1 MKNILY
7 LSFLVLF
14 GCSPPIVSPGMTFR
28 QALYQYRDGIS
39 LFEDRPDRWPDRQGL
54 AEKLKSQYAITF
66 GGSVE
71 FNLMANLDFR
81 RREFLIT
88 LRDPSLKP
96 ERAREIREE
105 LVQINKTMEDLKEA
119 VRVQMANVE
128 WKVPRKKSQR
138 IEPIAAIGL
147 LTLAIN
153 EFTSP
158 TSPNRASL
166 HSITIGNYIVADHG
180 DFSTVRTPER
190 QIYRCT
196 PILLEEAAAIN
207 CELPGG
213 AP

>member
-7 LSFLVLF
+7 LFFLVLF
-14 GCSPPIVSPGMTFR
+14 GCSPPVVSPGMTFLR
-28 QALYQYRDGIS
+28 ALNQYREGIS
-39 LFEDRPDRWPDRQGL
+39 LFEDRPERWPDRQGL

-71 FNLMANLDFR
+71 FNLMTNLDFR

-105 LVQINKTMEDLKEA
+105 LVQINKTMENLKEA

-147 LTLAIN
+147 LTLAIG

-158 TSPNRASL
+158 TAS
-166 HSITIGNYIVADHG
+166 SWPSDPSTTVGQYFVTDHG
-180 DFSTVRTPER
+180 NFSTVRTPER

-207 CELPGG
+207 CDLLGN